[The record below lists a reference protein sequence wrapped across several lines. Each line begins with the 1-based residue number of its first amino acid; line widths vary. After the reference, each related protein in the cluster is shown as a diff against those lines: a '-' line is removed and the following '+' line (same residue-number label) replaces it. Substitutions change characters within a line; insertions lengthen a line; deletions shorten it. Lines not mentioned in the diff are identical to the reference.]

1 MRQLILLN
9 QLFSHVQLIKV
20 LVMEIRLAK
29 TTNRNLCSLG
39 KQLVISK
46 AKTFLVVSV
55 LFPGCTQVNIQG
67 DRREQAAPSPIK
79 LLHFLFKEAGGS
91 EMSKTC
97 VEISAP
103 GNEGLFV
110 PSRTELRW
118 YFMGC
123 FPPALSRFLH
133 LPLTLLR
140 RGRVSEQ
147 LLGILLKMLLR
158 STIVKK
164 LLITRLSG
172 CIIKASTKLKPASV
186 KNKTV

>member
-1 MRQLILLN
+1 MRQLIFLN
-9 QLFSHVQLIKV
+9 QLFSHVQLIKM
-20 LVMEIRLAK
+20 LITEIRLIK

-39 KQLVISK
+39 KATEAQ
-46 AKTFLVVSV
+46 TFLVVSV
-55 LFPGCTQVNIQG
+55 LFPACTSVNIQG

-79 LLHFLFKEAGGS
+79 LLHFLSKEAGGS

-110 PSRTELRW
+110 PSRIELLR
-118 YFMGC
+118 YFHGLLPSS
-123 FPPALSRFLH
+123 FEQILH

-140 RGRVSEQ
+140 RSRVSEQ

-164 LLITRLSG
+164 LLISRLSG
-172 CIIKASTKLKPASV
+172 SIIKA
-186 KNKTV
+186 